1 MLGLVRFRMLR
12 AGISKYC
19 TCALASSSS
28 LSEARR
34 AMPTSFDPGEPGNS
48 TRLYSPF
55 IRLLSRPRS
64 SCPGTCY
71 GGAAA
76 LLELLAA
83 AARAVIV
90 AADLRRQARLG
101 FRLHLGAHK
110 FVKIGEVFDLIG
122 LDTYNHLPAAF
133 LSKADD
139 LFG

>member
-1 MLGLVRFRMLR
+1 GLVRLRMLR

-34 AMPTSFDPGEPGNS
+34 AMPTSCDAGEAGNS
-48 TRLYSPF
+48 TSLYSLF
-55 IRLLSRPRS
+55 IRLCQGHVLHS
-64 SCPGTCY
+64 PGTRY

-90 AADLRRQARLG
+90 AADLRRQARFGVGLQ
-101 FRLHLGAHK
+101 LGAHEL
-110 FVKIGEVFDLIG
+110 V
-122 LDTYNHLPAAF
+122 
-133 LSKADD
+133 
-139 LFG
+139 